1 MTDKEAEELLKT
13 LKKFWSSWKHPKSLQ
28 GPLSPPDVSLH
39 DLRGAFKSRKKDVTK
54 AIRELEVE
62 HRKEAQELEQDP
74 VMNEKFRRMKPS
86 DRANLAVEMSSVVS
100 TITLES
106 ILDRNPRISKARLL
120 EEARKRFHSGRRTR

>member
-1 MTDKEAEELLKT
+1 M
-13 LKKFWSSWKHPKSLQ
+13 
-28 GPLSPPDVSLH
+28 
-39 DLRGAFKSRKKDVTK
+39 K

-62 HRKEAQELEQDP
+62 HREEAQELEQDP

-120 EEARKRFHSGRRTR
+120 EEARKRFYSGRRTR

>member
-1 MTDKEAEELLKT
+1 MTDKEAEDLLKT
-13 LKKFWSSWKHPKSLQ
+13 LRKFWSSWKYPKSLR
-28 GPLSPPDVSLH
+28 GPLSWPDVSLH

-62 HRKEAQELEQDP
+62 HREEAQELEQDP
-74 VMNEKFRRMKPS
+74 LMNEKFRRMKPS